1 MNFKIDENLPAEIA
15 TDLRAQGYEAETVV
29 QEGLR
34 GARDPIVLEKVR
46 HEGRAF
52 LTMDKGIANVRANPP
67 DRYAGLVLFR
77 PRSSGRGMVLAFVR
91 RHLSAVLQIDLA
103 GRLIVVTERGIRVR

>member
-1 MNFKIDENLPAEIA
+1 MNFKIDENLPVEIA
-15 TDLRAQGYEAETVV
+15 ADLRAQGYEAETVV

-34 GARDPIVLEKVR
+34 GARDPIVLERVR
-46 HEGRAF
+46 NEGRAF

-91 RHLSAVLQIDLA
+91 RHLLAVLQIDLA
-103 GRLIVVTERGIRVR
+103 GHLIVVTERGIRIR